1 MSIVSGYISRLMEIA
16 PIQRQSL
23 ISFGFAIAVTA
34 IGFLSTIVFAHI
46 LGPAVLGDYF
56 IFLAYFSILYLIGD
70 GGFGGAAVKRISEGR
85 EEEAFYSVFVFIRI
99 LLVVVSVLVLLLVAT
114 FYQEVMSSGIFLWL
128 IAAMIVSVFS
138 GCMSTAVYGKGN
150 VGIYQI
156 SAFLNTLLKIIVQ
169 VLAVLLG
176 FALNGLIGGFVFG
189 LVVEG
194 LVNLRFFSLKL
205 ARFGIH
211 HVKNLFSFSF
221 WIFLASSGSLVFC
234 YADTILI
241 GLFMD
246 NANVGIYRT
255 AFQLTSVSTFA
266 TIAFCTV
273 LIPKISQWEVRGDFS
288 AIAITISRAVT
299 YSLILAIPSCI
310 GGWILGERLL
320 YFLYGASFAQGA
332 TALAILFVVQIANV
346 FMYLGTMSLNSM
358 NRPRDAFVATA
369 IASVVNIILNILFIP
384 VMGISGAA
392 VATLIAISLNGILA
406 FLRLSQVM
414 TLEFEKRSIGNVIL
428 STAVMGVLL
437 IIISL
442 ILPLTHIALVLGT
455 VCIGGIVYTIILLK
469 IDRKFHDEIRD
480 LSMKIG
486 IPLPGWL

>member
-1 MSIVSGYISRLMEIA
+1 
-16 PIQRQSL
+16 
-23 ISFGFAIAVTA
+23 
-34 IGFLSTIVFAHI
+34 
-46 LGPAVLGDYF
+46 
-56 IFLAYFSILYLIGD
+56 
-70 GGFGGAAVKRISEGR
+70 
-85 EEEAFYSVFVFIRI
+85 
-99 LLVVVSVLVLLLVAT
+99 
-114 FYQEVMSSGIFLWL
+114 
-128 IAAMIVSVFS
+128 
-138 GCMSTAVYGKGN
+138 MSTAVYGKGN
-150 VGIYQI
+150 VGIYQT

-176 FALNGLIGGFVFG
+176 FAPNGMIGGFVFG

-205 ARFGIH
+205 TRFGIH

-266 TIAFCTV
+266 TMAFCTV
-273 LIPKISQWEVRGDFS
+273 LIPKISQWEVKGDFS

-299 YSLILAIPSCI
+299 YSLILAIPACI

-332 TALAILFVVQIANV
+332 TALAILLVVQIANV

-392 VATLIAISLNGILA
+392 IATLIAISLNGILA

-414 TLEFEKRSIGNVIL
+414 TLEFERRSIGNVIL

-442 ILPLTHIALVLGT
+442 LFPLTHVALVLGV
-455 VCIGGIVYTIILLK
+455 VCTGGIVYTIILLK
-469 IDRKFHDEIRD
+469 IDRKFHNEIRD
-480 LSMKIG
+480 LSTKIG

>member
-56 IFLAYFSILYLIGD
+56 IFLAYFGILYLVGD

-85 EEEAFYSVFVFIRI
+85 EEEAFYSAFVFIRI

-150 VGIYQI
+150 VGIYQT

-176 FALNGLIGGFVFG
+176 FALNGMIGGFVFG

-205 ARFGIH
+205 TRFGIH

-246 NANVGIYRT
+246 NTNVGIYRT

-266 TIAFCTV
+266 TMAFCTV

-299 YSLILAIPSCI
+299 YSLILAIPACI

-332 TALAILFVVQIANV
+332 TALAILLLVQIANV

-414 TLEFEKRSIGNVIL
+414 TLQFEKRSIGNVIL

-442 ILPLTHIALVLGT
+442 ILPLTHVALVLGA
-455 VCIGGIVYTIILLK
+455 VCTGGIVYTIILLK